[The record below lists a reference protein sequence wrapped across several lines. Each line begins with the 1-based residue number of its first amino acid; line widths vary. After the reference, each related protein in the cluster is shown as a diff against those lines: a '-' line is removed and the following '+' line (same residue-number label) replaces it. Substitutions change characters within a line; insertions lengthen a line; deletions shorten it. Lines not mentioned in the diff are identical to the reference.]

1 MNLILG
7 GDPGLLAGAGA
18 GAGAGGSSSAGG
30 HGGAN
35 PPGSIRVS

>member
-7 GDPGLLAGAGA
+7 GDPSAGLPAMGGA
-18 GAGAGGSSSAGG
+18 GAGAGG

-35 PPGSIRVS
+35 